1 MSADFLA
8 KMAAGSAA
16 RLAGAREV
24 EEFEDVWD
32 RAIDVAMPPVLEM
45 DVGGF
50 GLIAECKVASPSE
63 GALAQAGDEASVIA
77 RVVEQARAYVR
88 AGASAIS
95 VLTEPEAFGGSL
107 VHLAAVVEAVGEDV
121 PVMRKDFLVADY
133 QIVEARA
140 AGAGGVLLIARMLD
154 DDDLFEMLDLTLDLG
169 MFALVEAFDA
179 ADLTRIR
186 RLLITRGGE
195 LVESAQPIVLGLN
208 CRNLAD
214 LSIDPAR
221 FASLRA
227 EFPSGYPIV
236 AESGLATAADAA
248 KVAALGYD
256 GALVGS
262 ALMKSGDPEGLA
274 REMIEAGVAARSAGE
289 GGGGAGR

>member
-1 MSADFLA
+1 
-8 KMAAGSAA
+8 
-16 RLAGAREV
+16 
-24 EEFEDVWD
+24 
-32 RAIDVAMPPVLEM
+32 
-45 DVGGF
+45 
-50 GLIAECKVASPSE
+50 
-63 GALAQAGDEASVIA
+63 
-77 RVVEQARAYVR
+77 
-88 AGASAIS
+88 
-95 VLTEPEAFGGSL
+95 
-107 VHLAAVVEAVGEDV
+107 AVVDAVGEDV

-133 QIVEARA
+133 QVVEARA

-179 ADLTRIR
+179 ADLTRVR
-186 RLLITRGGE
+186 RMLITRGGE
-195 LVESAQPIVLGLN
+195 LVESDQPIVLGLN

-248 KVAALGYD
+248 KVVALGYD

-262 ALMKSGDPEGLA
+262 ALSP
-274 REMIEAGVAARSAGE
+274 
-289 GGGGAGR
+289 GGGGAGVDRGGAGGRGRG